1 MKEFF
6 KVTPVHK
13 VIEFSERFPVLTT
26 EEVSLVESYGR
37 ILARDVS
44 SDIDI
49 PDFQR
54 STVDGYAVC
63 ASSTFGASEGNP
75 AFLTLK
81 GSVAMGEM
89 PSFSIQTGEAAQIS
103 TGGMLPNGSDAVVM
117 IEHTQLIDETSI
129 EVYRSIAPGLNM
141 IETGEDLKKNE
152 TILKQGMKLR
162 AQECGLLAAMGIQS
176 VPVYKRPVIAIIS
189 TGDEIVPSD
198 EIPGSGQIRDVNS
211 YTLSSL
217 VKDAG
222 GMPILYGI
230 IKDNYDALNKTA
242 LIALSQADMILLSG
256 GSSVGTRD
264 FTIQVLSS
272 LYDSEIL
279 VHGISISPGKPTI
292 LAKVQNKSFWGLPG
306 HVVSAMIVF
315 NVIVK
320 SFIEHISGFKQ
331 EHRLNW
337 KLPAILTRNISSAQ
351 GRTDYIRVKLNL
363 TDQGLTAEP
372 ILGKSGL
379 IRTMIKADGIIE
391 IDANIEGLYKGTPV
405 EVILI

>member
-1 MKEFF
+1 
-6 KVTPVHK
+6 
-13 VIEFSERFPVLTT
+13 
-26 EEVSLVESYGR
+26 
-37 ILARDVS
+37 
-44 SDIDI
+44 
-49 PDFQR
+49 
-54 STVDGYAVC
+54 
-63 ASSTFGASEGNP
+63 
-75 AFLTLK
+75 
-81 GSVAMGEM
+81 
-89 PSFSIQTGEAAQIS
+89 
-103 TGGMLPNGSDAVVM
+103 
-117 IEHTQLIDETSI
+117 
-129 EVYRSIAPGLNM
+129 
-141 IETGEDLKKNE
+141 
-152 TILKQGMKLR
+152 
-162 AQECGLLAAMGIQS
+162 
-176 VPVYKRPVIAIIS
+176 
-189 TGDEIVPSD
+189 
-198 EIPGSGQIRDVNS
+198 
-211 YTLSSL
+211 L

-230 IKDNYDALNKTA
+230 VKDNYDALNKTA

-272 LYDSEIL
+272 LDDSEIL

>member
-230 IKDNYDALNKTA
+230 VKDNYDALNKTA

-272 LYDSEIL
+272 LDDSEIL